1 MKKYESYDL
10 TGLTPKESKA
20 VYSKAVKTLNKYNA
34 IKHRHNRRITK
45 YETIVKMCLNI
56 SKRLLEAKKIKE
68 LYEPTDRKDSLLIVE
83 SFYNELKT
91 LTSPC

>member
-1 MKKYESYDL
+1 MMKKYESYDL
-10 TGLTPKESKA
+10 TGLSTSEAKA
-20 VYSKAVKTLNKYNA
+20 IYSKAVKTLNKYNA

-68 LYEPTDRKDSLLIVE
+68 LYEPIERKVSLSIVE
-83 SFYNELKT
+83 SFNNELKT
-91 LTSPC
+91 LSC

>member
-1 MKKYESYDL
+1 MIKYESYDL
-10 TGLTPKESKA
+10 TGLTTKEAKV

-68 LYEPTDRKDSLLIVE
+68 LYEPIERQISLFIVE
-83 SFYNELKT
+83 SFYNELKA
-91 LTSPC
+91 LA